1 MGKMREKQDENE
13 IVREDERRK
22 RSSNVSFSTF
32 N

>member
-22 RSSNVSFSTF
+22 RSSNISFSTF

>member
-1 MGKMREKQDENE
+1 MGKMREKQDGNE